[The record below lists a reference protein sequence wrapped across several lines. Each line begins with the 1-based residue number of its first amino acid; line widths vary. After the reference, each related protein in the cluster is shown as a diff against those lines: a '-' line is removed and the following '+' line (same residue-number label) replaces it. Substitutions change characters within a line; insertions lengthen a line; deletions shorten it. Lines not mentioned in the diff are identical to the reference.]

1 MSWGTRIKSQVS
13 REQSVIET
21 GTLIRATLVGI
32 ILQVAMYVLGHF
44 SHWIAVNVFDFGAM
58 MISASAAYLY
68 AMMTGRGY
76 FSSATA
82 GAVVGGTCGFLGIG
96 LSALLGD
103 SLVGYIPTATTI
115 AVFVGAIG
123 GVFGQLA
130 AILRSMG
137 Y

>member
-1 MSWGTRIKSQVS
+1 M
-13 REQSVIET
+13 IET
-21 GTLIRATLVGI
+21 GTLIRTTLVGI

-44 SHWIAVNVFDFGAM
+44 SHWVAVNVFDFGAM

-68 AMMTGRGY
+68 AMVTGRGY

-103 SLVGYIPTATTI
+103 SHVGYVPTATTI
-115 AVFVGAIG
+115 AVFVGAVG
-123 GVFGQLA
+123 GLFGQLA
-130 AILRSMG
+130 AVLRSMG
-137 Y
+137 F